1 MEIDEIIRD
10 IFGPEVFLEPNDTK
24 FSKENEKSSR
34 VSHSL
39 DLINKY
45 IESTLLKD
53 APVKDIR
60 DSRIGRIGPD
70 IVRFDVSSRL
80 GLFSISPDRLTV
92 NARSNFSTM
101 RANTAVYQGKWLY
114 EIQLGTKGL
123 MQIGWSTVNCK
134 FTQESGV
141 GDTINSY
148 AYDGNR
154 IRKWNVATYSYGESW
169 LAGDIIGCAIDL
181 DNGYVDFYRNGRHLG
196 RAFEN
201 ISMGTGFAY
210 FPTVSLALKES
221 LTANFGCTPMHY
233 PLEGYEPLQ
242 AVPKQEI
249 HQAKLLFKWF
259 SKIIEQINT
268 RQNMNKEI
276 MLSDENMS
284 VKAYLMC
291 LSNCILKHIGPLV
304 AIPYITEDI
313 LVPFMQHISESKTN
327 FTSLLSTCLDLL
339 WTFLEEHEIKICLE
353 TIVFFLLSAFKH
365 VSYLSEYFD
374 QCKSI
379 LLLTKICQHILTRQ
393 YLLQHLLFDQVR
405 LPNFLNVKP
414 PDRKGLI
421 DIVSNVWWETDPVD
435 LTIEANKESYM
446 EACQQIKATISE
458 LETLQVQLLVILLDN
473 SDGNEKRPTSRTIFL
488 KKFKRFVPIANNNS
502 APITLCCIYRLLVAF
517 RILWDAEVGTS
528 PIYVPCKVFYDG
540 SIDYL
545 GIERLGGVVSHLNK
559 LHRNELVQILGPEHE
574 AIVTT
579 EQTQDSSNSYT
590 RMALV
595 RVINMNPL
603 DQGRSI
609 ILDTAPLPVNIV
621 DSTTSLLELL
631 DSIILFYHLV
641 AKKPLAKVAFLRN
654 SMLEYISASQ
664 DLKIRLGEVTK
675 KKNVESETVQQEL
688 SRSINVFNTKL
699 IEQGRHMAWIR
710 AAVYSE
716 EKQLLLAW
724 LLKVVTLT
732 LMNASLEGN
741 MFSFVPDFYLEA
753 LADLCV
759 GLRNHMHPTAH
770 IEKIPDYQE
779 MFLTIAKFLCDHFM
793 DPRIVN
799 VDSKSTLLLTL
810 AGFVFNPLTLEAMEN
825 VPEESR
831 MKLVTNLLKSYKNRA
846 WAESNWILVRFWQGN
861 GFAFRYDRSP
871 HLLKKGGSKSF
882 QQESISQP
890 RKPCPSIIYQGHIR
904 DVLLENLQDTTA
916 FLNSLLNLLNWTFS
930 EFIGMVQ
937 EIHNVSSRPERV
949 FIESRQLK
957 ICATCFDL
965 TISLLRV
972 LEMII
977 TVVPNIFNN
986 ASQSFSENLLFRLCQ
1001 LLCQVLNRISSQT
1014 SCFRHVVLLE
1024 IPDLE
1029 SVDHFPILAAATGI
1043 LFALLN
1049 EDMIN
1054 FKSKYEKEVPKIT
1067 QTLLIEPSFQMSTL
1081 YFLLGD
1087 SKHEDKQE
1095 RNIKKFSFLNYPN
1108 DVTEEEIK
1116 KVKDMIEYL
1125 DECRIIL
1132 PNSKIS
1138 SDNGDT
1144 CTICYAQPIAVTF
1157 KPCNHQTCRICI
1169 DRHLLN
1175 NRSCFFCKITI
1186 EKVVDLSG
1194 NILHDFTQDSI
1205 SSN

>member
-10 IFGPEVFLEPNDTK
+10 IFGPDVFLEPNDTK
-24 FSKENEKSSR
+24 FSKENEKPSR

-268 RQNMNKEI
+268 RQNTNKEI

-291 LSNCILKHIGPLV
+291 LSNCVLKHIGPLV

-559 LHRNELVQILGPEHE
+559 LHRNELVEILGPEHE

-675 KKNVESETVQQEL
+675 KKT
-688 SRSINVFNTKL
+688 
-699 IEQGRHMAWIR
+699 
-710 AAVYSE
+710 
-716 EKQLLLAW
+716 
-724 LLKVVTLT
+724 
-732 LMNASLEGN
+732 
-741 MFSFVPDFYLEA
+741 
-753 LADLCV
+753 
-759 GLRNHMHPTAH
+759 
-770 IEKIPDYQE
+770 
-779 MFLTIAKFLCDHFM
+779 
-793 DPRIVN
+793 
-799 VDSKSTLLLTL
+799 
-810 AGFVFNPLTLEAMEN
+810 
-825 VPEESR
+825 
-831 MKLVTNLLKSYKNRA
+831 
-846 WAESNWILVRFWQGN
+846 
-861 GFAFRYDRSP
+861 
-871 HLLKKGGSKSF
+871 
-882 QQESISQP
+882 
-890 RKPCPSIIYQGHIR
+890 
-904 DVLLENLQDTTA
+904 
-916 FLNSLLNLLNWTFS
+916 LNLRQFS
-930 EFIGMVQ
+930 K
-937 EIHNVSSRPERV
+937 N
-949 FIESRQLK
+949 
-957 ICATCFDL
+957 C
-965 TISLLRV
+965 
-972 LEMII
+972 
-977 TVVPNIFNN
+977 
-986 ASQSFSENLLFRLCQ
+986 
-1001 LLCQVLNRISSQT
+1001 
-1014 SCFRHVVLLE
+1014 
-1024 IPDLE
+1024 
-1029 SVDHFPILAAATGI
+1029 
-1043 LFALLN
+1043 
-1049 EDMIN
+1049 
-1054 FKSKYEKEVPKIT
+1054 
-1067 QTLLIEPSFQMSTL
+1067 
-1081 YFLLGD
+1081 
-1087 SKHEDKQE
+1087 
-1095 RNIKKFSFLNYPN
+1095 
-1108 DVTEEEIK
+1108 
-1116 KVKDMIEYL
+1116 L
-1125 DECRIIL
+1125 D
-1132 PNSKIS
+1132 
-1138 SDNGDT
+1138 
-1144 CTICYAQPIAVTF
+1144 Q
-1157 KPCNHQTCRICI
+1157 
-1169 DRHLLN
+1169 
-1175 NRSCFFCKITI
+1175 
-1186 EKVVDLSG
+1186 
-1194 NILHDFTQDSI
+1194 
-1205 SSN
+1205 